1 MVEPSPHKL
10 CSGVSGWC
18 VGNIEILG
26 GLMEQLILV
35 DRASRIET
43 KKVWTVNPHTNRVLL
58 DALHHHFGNTH
69 TLVGACW

>member
-43 KKVWTVNPHTNRVLL
+43 KKVWTVNPHTNRV
-58 DALHHHFGNTH
+58 GSVV
-69 TLVGACW
+69 TLVENGKRRHPPAV